1 MKYLT
6 DANGHEDGTTAQ
18 TDPDI
23 LQSAGRILDVLL
35 CFTKNHADWSIA
47 ELAEELGFHKSVTR
61 RLVITLASR
70 GFLRQDPFD
79 KRYKLGLVLFELG
92 SAIFPTE
99 ELVDLSRPFMKKLSK
114 ETDSSVFLTINA
126 DNQAVCVARVDSPNP
141 LRVTFEVGR
150 RSPLHAGASARAI
163 LAFLPDSRIRSILEE
178 GLESFTDATITD
190 VESLTKE
197 LNKTKELGY
206 TISTGELDD
215 RVTAIGVPI
224 MDRNDQVLASLSI
237 SGPTTD
243 FSPDRLLSLI
253 QSTRACATTIQNV
266 LRNQ

>member
-1 MKYLT
+1 LAEARIENN
-6 DANGHEDGTTAQ
+6 DIVR

-35 CFTKNHADWSIA
+35 CFTKRNPDWSIS

-61 RLVITLASR
+61 RIVITLVSR
-70 GFLRQDPFD
+70 GFLRLDPID
-79 KRYKLGLVLFELG
+79 KRYRLGLVLFELG
-92 SAIFPTE
+92 SVVLPTE
-99 ELVDLSRPFMKKLSK
+99 ALVELSKPFMKRLSR

-126 DNQAVCVARVDSPNP
+126 DDQAVCVARVDSPNP

-163 LAFLPDSRIRSILEE
+163 LAFLPETHIKSILNA
-178 GLESFTDATITD
+178 GLEPFTDATITD
-190 VESLTKE
+190 VGKLVEE
-197 LNKTKELGY
+197 LRKTRELGY
-206 TISTGELDD
+206 TISCGELDD

-224 MDRNDQVLASLSI
+224 MDRNNGVLASLSI

-243 FSPDRLLSLI
+243 FTPERLLPLI
-253 QSTRACATTIQNV
+253 QSTRDCASAIEEV
-266 LRNQ
+266 L